1 MTSDDWRPGP
11 LSPSFD
17 DDEPEFW
24 RRFAREED
32 VVENEPTQQPSGWW
46 QRKTR
51 PEDPIGDPAAAPGF
65 GTAVPAF
72 RPDRQPETPASA
84 PAAPVQTPTVHAAP
98 AATTRPLLTP
108 GRKTPAR
115 CWPPRTTKPPRA
127 ACRTR

>member
-72 RPDRQPETPASA
+72 RPDRQPETPAPT
-84 PAAPVQTPTVHAAP
+84 PAAPVHTQPPPYPQPQQRPEPQTVCSFWSP
-98 AATTRPLLTP
+98 
-108 GRKTPAR
+108 
-115 CWPPRTTKPPRA
+115 
-127 ACRTR
+127 